1 MKFYN
6 PFKPHIV
13 QFADKYLVRRWSVIC
28 WEYKETSTWRNDEP
42 HWWTLWE
49 YVRKYCICTSLEQ
62 ARALRDKE
70 WIDPTKKP
78 KVKTKVIHG

>member
-13 QFADKYLVRRWSVIC
+13 QFSNGKYAVRRWSVLA
-28 WEYKETSTWRNDEP
+28 WEYKEHITFNNEVIY
-42 HWWTLWE
+42 WWNAME
-49 YVRKYCICTSLEQ
+49 YVKKWCMVDTLEEAKSLRE
-62 ARALRDKE
+62 KHK
-70 WIDPTKKP
+70 I

>member
-13 QFADKYLVRRWSVIC
+13 QFSNGKYAVRRWNLLA
-28 WEYKETSTWRNDEP
+28 WEYKEHITFGNEVIY
-42 HWWTLWE
+42 WWNAME
-49 YVRKYCICTSLEQ
+49 YVKKWCMIDTLEE
-62 ARALRDKE
+62 AKALREKRK
-70 WIDPTKKP
+70 I